1 MWRKSRSAPASKK
14 QGREGY
20 IVESIGEVRVG
31 ILGGNAGIASE
42 VTVKG
47 REVEELEVPTRT
59 KEESTEKPDCLR
71 VRPIRGKCSTTALTT
86 AVRVCD
92 SQSRAADSS

>member
-1 MWRKSRSAPASKK
+1 MAQESVGSRIEK
-14 QGREGY
+14 QGDREGY
-20 IVESIGEVRVG
+20 TVESIGEVRVG
-31 ILGGNAGIASE
+31 ILDGNASVASE
-42 VTVKG
+42 VTVRG
-47 REVEELEVPTRT
+47 REVEDQ
-59 KEESTEKPDCLR
+59 EESTEKPDCLR